1 MTPTPDTMDLFTEM
15 NLEPAPL
22 PAAFYNSTGI
32 KGAELKQA
40 TADATKQDALV
51 LASMTRLRRA
61 GASDV
66 WRDLSEAFL
75 LTSVRRSI
83 NGLKERGLV
92 VKTGDRQKGVT
103 KASEIVWEFVAGFV
117 PTNTEDK

>member
-1 MTPTPDTMDLFTEM
+1 MDLFTDM

-22 PAAFYNSTGI
+22 PTYFNTVGI

-40 TADATKQDALV
+40 KADATKQDALV

-83 NGLKERGLV
+83 NGLKKRGIV

-103 KASEIVWEFVAGFV
+103 KASEIVWEFKEQAA
-117 PTNTEDK
+117 

>member
-1 MTPTPDTMDLFTEM
+1 MTPTPDTMDLFGMTY
-15 NLEPAPL
+15 PL
-22 PAAFYNSTGI
+22 PDPYFNTTNISG
-32 KGAELKQA
+32 KELKEA

-103 KASEIVWEFVAGFV
+103 KASEIVWEFKEQA
-117 PTNTEDK
+117 E

>member
-1 MTPTPDTMDLFTEM
+1 MTMDLFSDM

-32 KGAELKQA
+32 SGQELKDA
-40 TADATKQDALV
+40 KAEATKQDALV

-83 NGLKERGLV
+83 NGLKERGIV

-103 KASEIVWEFVAGFV
+103 KASEIVWEIKEQ
-117 PTNTEDK
+117 P

>member
-1 MTPTPDTMDLFTEM
+1 MTMDLFTDM

-22 PAAFYNSTGI
+22 PALFYNTTNISG
-32 KGAELKQA
+32 KELKDA
-40 TADATKQDALV
+40 KAEATKQDALV
-51 LASMTRLRRA
+51 LASMIRLRRA

-83 NGLKERGLV
+83 NGLKERGIV

-103 KASEIVWEFVAGFV
+103 KASEIVWEIKEQAA
-117 PTNTEDK
+117 

>member
-1 MTPTPDTMDLFTEM
+1 MTMDLFTDM

-22 PAAFYNSTGI
+22 PALFYNTTNISGQ
-32 KGAELKQA
+32 ELKDA
-40 TADATKQDALV
+40 KAEATKQDALV
-51 LASMTRLRRA
+51 LASMIRLRRA

-83 NGLKERGLV
+83 NGLKERGIV

-103 KASEIVWEFVAGFV
+103 KASEIVWEIKEAGFN